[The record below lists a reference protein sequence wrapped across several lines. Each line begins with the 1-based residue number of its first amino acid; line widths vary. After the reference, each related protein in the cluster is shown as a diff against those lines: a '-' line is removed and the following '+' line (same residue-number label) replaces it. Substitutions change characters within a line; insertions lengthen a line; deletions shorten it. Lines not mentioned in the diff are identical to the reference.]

1 MARFRYLKTAPAEL
15 RKIDPGCDVTERA
28 LKEWVAAGILPSL
41 PVGCRTLIDID
52 AVLELIA
59 HPLTP
64 KSEESKIRRVG

>member
-15 RKIDPGCDVTERA
+15 KKIDPGCEVTERA

-59 HPLTP
+59 HPLAP
-64 KSEESKIRRVG
+64 QEEHPRIKKVG